1 MDDPLVSGLVG
12 AAIALVAAFLTS
24 ITDVLKRRWS
34 VRTETASWR
43 RQTMFTFAH
52 EYVEAAFAL
61 AGNAGNARKERIDG
75 RPLAELQGHL
85 DRCHTAHGEMI
96 LALTALR
103 LVAPRNV
110 VTAAETA
117 HDSSHRLINIAMG
130 QRELNTDQETSDE
143 HWEKLKIA
151 ARQDRSNLVIEVRR
165 TFGIESDAVPF
176 GARVGSSWTIP
187 ADHF

>member
-117 HDSSHRLINIAMG
+117 HDSSHRLINVAMG
-130 QRELNTDQETSDE
+130 ERGQVPGGGV
-143 HWEKLKIA
+143 A
-151 ARQDRSNLVIEVRR
+151 VILRFV
-165 TFGIESDAVPF
+165 GQK
-176 GARVGSSWTIP
+176 GGSSPFWSSRSGSSR
-187 ADHF
+187 AGWLL